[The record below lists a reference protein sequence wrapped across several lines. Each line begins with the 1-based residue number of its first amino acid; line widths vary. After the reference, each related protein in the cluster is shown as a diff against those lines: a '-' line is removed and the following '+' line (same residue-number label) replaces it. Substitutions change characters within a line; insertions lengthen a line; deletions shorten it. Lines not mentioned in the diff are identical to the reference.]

1 MLHARIFKNLDFS
14 FMNPR
19 TLWLFLFYKDS
30 SDVRCCDTD
39 KCKGEWTLQKFES
52 WSYSEDP

>member
-30 SDVRCCDTD
+30 SDVRLLRH
-39 KCKGEWTLQKFES
+39 GQM
-52 WSYSEDP
+52 